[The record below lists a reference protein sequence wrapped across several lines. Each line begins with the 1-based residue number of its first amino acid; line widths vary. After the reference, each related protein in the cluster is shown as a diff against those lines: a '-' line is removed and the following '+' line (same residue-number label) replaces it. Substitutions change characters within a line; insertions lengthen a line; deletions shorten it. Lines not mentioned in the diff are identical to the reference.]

1 MDSCKF
7 NIGDIVTFIGNRVSS
22 SGLNQ
27 FVSWFPELGKYV
39 GCKCSIC
46 EVYTTSDLYE
56 YVYKVKFDYDHCE
69 KTLYINESWISL
81 FDEDD
86 EHIDIVDIGFL
97 MV

>member
-7 NIGDIVTFIGNRVSS
+7 HIGDIVTFIGNRISS

-27 FVSWFPELGKYV
+27 FVTWFPELEKYV

-46 EVYTTSDLYE
+46 ELYTASDLYE
-56 YVYKVKFDYDHCE
+56 YVYKVKFDYYHCE

-81 FDEDD
+81 FDEED
-86 EHIDIVDIGFL
+86 EHIDMVDIGFL